1 MQKFIEEQKLPV
13 KKTAKIHAKGGARN
27 SAVKADR
34 YFSSLTVDQVK
45 KLYEIYKYDFQMFD
59 YEYDDYLK
67 FAELNSEKKKNEFD
81 LAFEKVRQEEDNKKM
96 ETKGKSIRNYNPNRN
111 KGKNQ
116 SKKVYPKR
124 NQKIKH

>member
-1 MQKFIEEQKLPV
+1 MQNFIEEQKLPI
-13 KKTAKIHAKGGARN
+13 KKTAKIHTKGGARN

-124 NQKIKH
+124 NQKMKH

>member
-1 MQKFIEEQKLPV
+1 
-13 KKTAKIHAKGGARN
+13 
-27 SAVKADR
+27 
-34 YFSSLTVDQVK
+34 
-45 KLYEIYKYDFQMFD
+45 MFD

-124 NQKIKH
+124 NQKMKH